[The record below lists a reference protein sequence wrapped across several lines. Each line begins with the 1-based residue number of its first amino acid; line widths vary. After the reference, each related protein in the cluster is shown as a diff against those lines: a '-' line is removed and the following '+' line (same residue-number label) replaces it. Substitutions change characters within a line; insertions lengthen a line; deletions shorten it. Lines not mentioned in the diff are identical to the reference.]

1 MQKWVHDI
9 SYTLNPLII
18 FVRKT
23 EITVWYSVCSK
34 KSLSANTCKVL
45 TIYQMRWSQVWQKK
59 HTCTILPLGH
69 YYFSYNISHDICIPP
84 QILMSTPT
92 TSTLSSPTTSC
103 CENGRPIMTDPHTGQ
118 TVCSCQYG
126 SGLLSAYSR
135 VPSLTDS
142 VYSAGPYGSQSYMPL
157 GTDPS
162 AFYSPLVSLIPP
174 LASLIHFNSMMI

>member
-9 SYTLNPLII
+9 SYTLNRLINLLG
-18 FVRKT
+18 KT

-34 KSLSANTCKVL
+34 KSLSANKVL

-59 HTCTILPLGH
+59 HTILLLGH
-69 YYFSYNISHDICIPP
+69 YCFSYNIFHDISTPP

-174 LASLIHFNSMMI
+174 LASLIHFNSMII

>member
-1 MQKWVHDI
+1 
-9 SYTLNPLII
+9 
-18 FVRKT
+18 
-23 EITVWYSVCSK
+23 
-34 KSLSANTCKVL
+34 
-45 TIYQMRWSQVWQKK
+45 
-59 HTCTILPLGH
+59 
-69 YYFSYNISHDICIPP
+69 
-84 QILMSTPT
+84 MSTPT
-92 TSTLSSPTTSC
+92 TSTLSSVTTSC

-162 AFYSPLVSLIPP
+162 AFYSPLVSIYIFRFYLQLNHLFFLPWSKRPGLIIQVGFF
-174 LASLIHFNSMMI
+174 SLDILFDFSIRELGTFLPHFLDPHTRGVFWIKV

>member
-1 MQKWVHDI
+1 M
-9 SYTLNPLII
+9 
-18 FVRKT
+18 
-23 EITVWYSVCSK
+23 
-34 KSLSANTCKVL
+34 
-45 TIYQMRWSQVWQKK
+45 TIYQMRWSQVWHKR
-59 HTCTILPLGH
+59 HNILLLAH
-69 YYFSYNISHDICIPP
+69 YYLTIMFIVVYYFHDISTPP

-174 LASLIHFNSMMI
+174 FTSLIHFNSMMI

>member
-1 MQKWVHDI
+1 M
-9 SYTLNPLII
+9 
-18 FVRKT
+18 
-23 EITVWYSVCSK
+23 
-34 KSLSANTCKVL
+34 SANKVL
-45 TIYQMRWSQVWQKK
+45 TIYHKSGRKK
-59 HTCTILPLGH
+59 HNILLLAH
-69 YYFSYNISHDICIPP
+69 YYLTIMFIVVYYFHDISTPP

-174 LASLIHFNSMMI
+174 FTSLIHFNSMMI

>member
-1 MQKWVHDI
+1 MFIVVYYFHDI
-9 SYTLNPLII
+9 ST
-18 FVRKT
+18 
-23 EITVWYSVCSK
+23 
-34 KSLSANTCKVL
+34 
-45 TIYQMRWSQVWQKK
+45 
-59 HTCTILPLGH
+59 
-69 YYFSYNISHDICIPP
+69 PP

-174 LASLIHFNSMMI
+174 LASFIHFILHDDLNKWLNLINRGAFDCVCVGLFFRNGAFFFFLSIDIPAASFE

>member
-1 MQKWVHDI
+1 M
-9 SYTLNPLII
+9 LFII
-18 FVRKT
+18 LYEF
-23 EITVWYSVCSK
+23 SM
-34 KSLSANTCKVL
+34 SL
-45 TIYQMRWSQVWQKK
+45 
-59 HTCTILPLGH
+59 
-69 YYFSYNISHDICIPP
+69 

-162 AFYSPLVSLIPP
+162 AFYSPLVSVSFH
-174 LASLIHFNSMMI
+174 ASLIHCITPWWSNKWLNLINRGAFYYVCWSFL

>member
-1 MQKWVHDI
+1 
-9 SYTLNPLII
+9 
-18 FVRKT
+18 
-23 EITVWYSVCSK
+23 
-34 KSLSANTCKVL
+34 
-45 TIYQMRWSQVWQKK
+45 
-59 HTCTILPLGH
+59 
-69 YYFSYNISHDICIPP
+69 
-84 QILMSTPT
+84 MSTPT
-92 TSTLSSPTTSC
+92 TSTLSSVTTSC

-162 AFYSPLVSLIPP
+162 AFYSPLVSIYIYIYFAFTYQLLFVPWSKRPGLIIQVGFF
-174 LASLIHFNSMMI
+174 SLDILFDFSIRELGTFLPTFSWSSYPRRLLNKSVNRGSARPHDLQ